1 MKNLWQK
8 LSEENRTKLEN
19 LKLEYPTLGSNL
31 IKTLKEQ
38 TAWSELT
45 VYDAGI
51 ILRETSGKDLIIN
64 DLYNL
69 FYDN

>member
-19 LKLEYPTLGSNL
+19 LKLQYPTLGSNL

>member
-8 LSEENRTKLEN
+8 LSEENRTKLED

>member
-8 LSEENRTKLEN
+8 LSEENRTKLEY
-19 LKLEYPTLGSNL
+19 LKLQYPTLGSNL

>member
-64 DLYNL
+64 DLNDL